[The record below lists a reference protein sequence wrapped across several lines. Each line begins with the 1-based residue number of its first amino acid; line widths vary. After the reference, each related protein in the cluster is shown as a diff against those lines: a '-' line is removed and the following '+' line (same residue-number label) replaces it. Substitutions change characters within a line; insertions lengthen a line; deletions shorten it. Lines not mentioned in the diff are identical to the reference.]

1 MTTLS
6 RELRAVTFDPSS
18 ASGANTIRDRDDE
31 LMLDGNGLFNFQRWY
46 SRTPLVY
53 KPNFTSKYFMHNGH
67 LFYWLSGRRPSTCGT
82 GFDQYIVIRC
92 FGRSTKP
99 IKDLLHDIKG
109 FTLTKSAKTTDV
121 YHSTVKGDGA
131 QWHRQ
136 SVRPSRPIA
145 TVALGEQQKAEII
158 LDINE
163 YLQPATAR
171 WYASRGIPY
180 RRGYLLHGPPGTGK
194 TSLSVALA
202 GIFGLSIYC
211 VSLCETGLTESHLAT
226 LFDQL
231 PERCVVLLEDV
242 DTAGLRRD
250 SDQSSETLA
259 VAPATMNG
267 KLVMSKSLISLG
279 GLLNVIDGA
288 ASQEVSFTI
297 FDVKNS

>member
-18 ASGANTIRDRDDE
+18 ASGSNAARDREDE
-31 LMLDGNGLFNFQRWY
+31 LMLNGNGLFNFQRWY

-53 KPNFTSKYFMHNGH
+53 KPNFKGKYFMHNGY
-67 LFYWLSGRRPSTCGT
+67 LFHWLSGQRPSTCGT
-82 GFDQYIVIRC
+82 GSDQFIVVRC

-99 IKDLLHDIKG
+99 IKDLLHEIKG
-109 FTLTKSAKTTDV
+109 FTLTKSAKTTEV
-121 YHSTVKGDGA
+121 YHSTMKGDSA

-136 SVRPSRPIA
+136 SVRPSRPIT

-171 WYASRGIPY
+171 WYSSRGIPY
-180 RRGYLLHGPPGTGK
+180 RRGYLLYGPPGTGK

-211 VSLCETGLTESHLAT
+211 VSLCETGLTDSHLTT

-231 PERCVVLLEDV
+231 PERCIVLLEDV

-250 SDQSSETLA
+250 SDQSTETAPLA
-259 VAPATMNG
+259 TANG
-267 KLVMSKSLISLG
+267 KLIMGKSLVSLG

-288 ASQEVSFTI
+288 ASQEVSLATLP
-297 FDVKNS
+297 

>member
-1 MTTLS
+1 
-6 RELRAVTFDPSS
+6 
-18 ASGANTIRDRDDE
+18 
-31 LMLDGNGLFNFQRWY
+31 
-46 SRTPLVY
+46 
-53 KPNFTSKYFMHNGH
+53 
-67 LFYWLSGRRPSTCGT
+67 
-82 GFDQYIVIRC
+82 
-92 FGRSTKP
+92 
-99 IKDLLHDIKG
+99 
-109 FTLTKSAKTTDV
+109 
-121 YHSTVKGDGA
+121 VKGDGA

-211 VSLCETGLTESHLAT
+211 VSLCETGLTESHLVT

-250 SDQSSETLA
+250 SDQSSET
-259 VAPATMNG
+259 PATMNG